1 MADLGISD
9 GVNVDGA
16 NIVEETIS
24 NQSGDTFLLTDD
36 VAETVNSYADA
47 LRNRENVTPVEVTPG
62 SQTDGSYFGRG
73 RRFTDLE
80 RNHFYHFNFDNVTP
94 GRPCTAYFTASYF
107 VDSQA
112 VFDKLAELDIPRES
126 VTCLHRRPSR
136 DMQITFVDVETKNK
150 FVSNVAL
157 RFQDSSGV
165 INDEDSPLTFLNI
178 YDAPHELCDE
188 ALKARLEKYCS
199 VIATRRGRL
208 SRSNCYNGI
217 RHYRVRIK
225 EPLPSY
231 LRFGKFLVRLSHDG
245 QQHTCRRCNRAGH
258 FASECQN
265 VVCFNCDELGHQSR
279 DCGENIRC
287 CICKSEEHLARRCP
301 FSWYKRS
308 PIPASTS
315 TRRVSVSDPSSD
327 GNVAASAGDPH
338 RSSPS
343 SVRDPSSGG
352 DVAAPA
358 SDLSYPSARGDDL
371 SDVFPSDHVRDSD
384 LLAAAG
390 DQSSSAQP
398 SSDVASGSVSSPPG
412 ALNSQGFL
420 WEQIAFRMS
429 QKGVAPN
436 PPGPPSTADEDSM
449 SYPETGVEPVILP
462 TDFSADLFSSAS
474 TDPSVDLPADPPVD
488 LPADPP
494 VDLPADPL
502 SVTPGLPV
510 DPPVA
515 QSAELPSAP
524 QSDTSSAD
532 QSSSSP
538 APPDK
543 SKSRLPVSSRR
554 KPAPMPP
561 ALDALSR
568 RPTRPSLPVSG
579 KSSSADSSPAP
590 PGGGDESESEMVT
603 QTSLKRKQE
612 TARKKSDPKKGK
624 H

>member
-1 MADLGISD
+1 MADLGIHNGANED
-9 GVNVDGA
+9 GT

-36 VAETVNSYADA
+36 VAETVHSYADA
-47 LRNRENVTPVEVTPG
+47 LRNRESATPVEVTPS

-80 RNHFYHFNFDNVTP
+80 RNHFYHFNYDNVTP

-157 RFQDSSGV
+157 RFTDSSGV

-188 ALKARLEKYCS
+188 ALEARLQKYCT
-199 VIATRRGRL
+199 VVATRRGRL
-208 SRSNCYNGI
+208 SRSGCYNGI

-301 FSWYKRS
+301 FSWYNRS
-308 PIPASTS
+308 PIPASS
-315 TRRVSVSDPSSD
+315 SNRRVSVPGPSSD

-338 RSSPS
+338 RSSS
-343 SVRDPSSGG
+343 SPVRDPCSGG
-352 DVAAPA
+352 DVAASA
-358 SDLSYPSARGDDL
+358 SDLSHPSARGGAL
-371 SDVFPSDHVRDSD
+371 SDVFPSVSDSD

-390 DQSSSAQP
+390 EPPPSSVQSENMSSS
-398 SSDVASGSVSSPPG
+398 PG
-412 ALNSQGFL
+412 VLDSQGFL
-420 WEQIAFRMS
+420 WEQIAFRLS
-429 QKGVAPN
+429 QKGVVPN
-436 PPGPPSTADEDSM
+436 PPGPPSTNDEDSM
-449 SYPETGVEPVILP
+449 SYPDIGVQSVNP
-462 TDFSADLFSSAS
+462 S
-474 TDPSVDLPADPPVD
+474 TDPPTGLPPSVPVVPPAVPSAGPPSDPPADPPVD
-488 LPADPP
+488 PPADPP
-494 VDLPADPL
+494 A
-502 SVTPGLPV
+502 
-510 DPPVA
+510 A
-515 QSAELPSAP
+515 QSVELLSTP
-524 QSDTSSAD
+524 QSDASPGD
-532 QSSSSP
+532 GLSSSP
-538 APPDK
+538 APSSGK
-543 SKSRLPVSSRR
+543 SKSRSSVSSSRR
-554 KPAPMPP
+554 KPAPMPL
-561 ALDALSR
+561 ALDALNR
-568 RPTRPSLPVSG
+568 RPTRPSLPVTVKPGST
-579 KSSSADSSPAP
+579 DSSPGP
-590 PGGGDESESEMVT
+590 PGGGDDSESEMIT

-612 TARKKSDPKKGK
+612 SGRKKADPKKGK
-624 H
+624 HL